1 MSSNKRVAVAV
12 RNALMMGAISTVGV
26 AAPVWAQDNA
36 AGDDFEVVVTGS
48 RIKSANLESTA
59 PITQVTAEDVVS
71 QGVTR
76 VEDLVNQLPQAFA
89 AQNATVA
96 NGASGTATVNLR
108 GLGSSR
114 TLVLVDGRRMP
125 YGGVGQSAADLNQ
138 IPTQMVERV
147 EVLTGGASAVYGSDA
162 VSGVVNFIMK
172 RDFEGVE
179 VSGQYNFYQHKN
191 DFGGPGAT
199 KLRDVIAGRAA
210 TNPSQFALPP
220 DNVTDG
226 YGKEASILMGMNSA
240 DGKGNLTIYA
250 TAFDGSEILQRDRDY
265 STCSLGGAVGSF
277 SCGGSSTNA
286 TGRFTDFGIASLVDP
301 SYTSFNFTSNGAG
314 GWRNFSSSLDQYNFG
329 PLNHYL
335 RPERRY
341 TMGAM
346 GHYEIS
352 DKADV
357 YAQVMYTDYRSVAQI
372 APSGNFFE
380 TTTINCGNP
389 FLPTAN
395 LAAINCTPANVAANA
410 SVPFYIGRRNVE
422 GGPRQ
427 QSFNTASFRTV
438 VGVRGN
444 LSEAWNYDVSAQVS
458 GVKPN
463 TATLG
468 YFSIERLRRSLN
480 AVNVNGVPTCQSVI
494 DGTDKGCVAWNP
506 FTTANGGSTAAALK
520 YLNATGL
527 QVGQIEQEVFM
538 ATLGG
543 DLGSYGVKTPWAN
556 DGVQTVFGVEYRRDS
571 LENSVDDLQQQGL
584 LAGSGG
590 ATLPLAGSTRVN
602 ELFFEGKLPIA
613 QDQAFAQSLSAD
625 VAYRY
630 SDYAQGFQTDTYKVG
645 MEWSP
650 IADIRVRASYG
661 RAVRAPNII
670 ELFSSTTLSL
680 FDLDGDP
687 CGAQAR
693 NPNATTAECIA
704 TGVPAALVGN
714 AALDSPAGQYQ
725 NQVGGNVGLKPET
738 SDTFT
743 FGVVLQPSFVENLSV
758 TVDYFD
764 IKIEDTISVFDASN
778 TLDACYNNGDAAA
791 CSRIRRSAGGSLWVG
806 GGYVVDQNINIGSLS
821 TKGYDINANYSME
834 IGAWGSL
841 AFNLTGTYLKSLE
854 VEPGPGINNYD
865 CVGYFAGPCGTPNP
879 EWRHKARITWQS
891 PWDVDLSLTWRHYG
905 EVEGLAAAN
914 TPLPANRIDRAFSAE
929 NYFDLSGSWAIT
941 KKASLVMGVNNVLD
955 DNPQINASVGTTGN
969 GNTYPQTYDALG
981 RYVFARAS
989 YKF

>member
-12 RNALMMGAISTVGV
+12 RNALLMGAITTVGV
-26 AAPVWAQDNA
+26 AAPVWAADN

-48 RIKSANLESTA
+48 RIKIANLESTS
-59 PITQVTAEDVVS
+59 PVTQVTAEDVVT

-114 TLVLVDGRRMP
+114 TLVLVDGRRMS
-125 YGGVGQSAADLNQ
+125 YGGVGSSAADLNQ

-162 VSGVVNFIMK
+162 VAGVVNFIMK
-172 RDFEGVE
+172 RDYEGVE

-199 KLRDVIAGRAA
+199 SLRQVIAARSA
-210 TNPSQFALPP
+210 TNPAQFQLPP
-220 DNVTDG
+220 KNVTDG

-240 DGKGNLTIYA
+240 DGKGNITLYA
-250 TAFDGSEILQRDRDY
+250 TAFDGSEILQRDRDF
-265 STCSLGGAVGSF
+265 SACSLGSAVGSF
-277 SCGGSSTNA
+277 TCGGSSTNA
-286 TGRFTDFGIASLVDP
+286 TGRFTDFGTAARILGPGA
-301 SYTSFNFTSNGAG
+301 TSFNFTSNGAG

-341 TMGAM
+341 TLGAT
-346 GHYEIS
+346 GHYEVS
-352 DKADV
+352 DKADI

-372 APSGNFFE
+372 APSGDFLE
-380 TTTINCGNP
+380 TSTINCGNP
-389 FLPTAN
+389 FLPAAN
-395 LAAINCTPANVAANA
+395 LLAINCTPARVAANE

-422 GGPRQ
+422 GGGRQ
-427 QSFNTASFRTV
+427 SAFNNASFRTV

-444 LSEAWNYDVSAQVS
+444 LSDAWSYDVSAQVS
-458 GVKPN
+458 GVKATN
-463 TATLG
+463 TAKN
-468 YFSIERLRRSLN
+468 YFSIERLSRALN
-480 AVNVNGVPTCQSVI
+480 VVNVNGTPTCQSVI
-494 DGTDKGCVAWNP
+494 DGTDKNCVPWNP
-506 FTTANGGSTAAALK
+506 FTAGGVTQAALN
-520 YLNATGL
+520 YLSVTGL
-527 QVGQIEQEVFM
+527 QIGQIQQEDFT
-538 ATLGG
+538 ATLAG

-571 LENSVDDLQQQGL
+571 LQNTVDANQQAGD

-590 ATLPLAGSTRVN
+590 ATFGIDGSTRVN

-613 QDQAFAQSLSAD
+613 QDQAWAQSLSAD

-630 SDYAQGFQTDTYKVG
+630 SDYAQGFQTDTYKAG
-645 MEWSP
+645 IEWAP
-650 IADIRVRASYG
+650 VQDIRFRASYG

-670 ELFSSTTLSL
+670 ELFSATTLSL
-680 FDLDGDP
+680 FDMDGDP
-687 CGAQAR
+687 CGASA
-693 NPNATTAECIA
+693 PNANASAAECIA
-704 TGVPAALVGN
+704 TGVPASLVGLDV
-714 AALDSPAGQYQ
+714 LDSPAGQYQ
-725 NQVGGNVGLKPET
+725 VQVGGNPNVKPET
-738 SDTFT
+738 SDTVT
-743 FGVVLQPSFVENLSV
+743 FGVVLQPRFIENLSI
-758 TVDYFD
+758 TLDYFN
-764 IKIEDTISVFDASN
+764 IKIDGTISTFGAQN
-778 TLDACYNNGDAAA
+778 TLDACYNNGNADA
-791 CSRIRRSAGGSLWVG
+791 CSRIHRSRGGSIWSG
-806 GGYVVDQNINIGSLS
+806 GGYVTNTNINIGSLK
-821 TKGYDINANYSME
+821 TKGLDVSADYSYE
-834 IGAWGSL
+834 IGSWGSL
-841 AFNLTGTYLKSLE
+841 SANLAGTYLKSLA
-854 VEPGPGINNYD
+854 VEPGTGGDNYD

-879 EWRHKARITWQS
+879 KWRHKARLSWQT
-891 PWDVDLSLTWRHYG
+891 PWDVDLSLTWRFYG
-905 EVEGLAAAN
+905 AVTGLAAAN
-914 TPLPANRIDRAFSAE
+914 VELPANRIDRKFAAE
-929 NYFDLSGSWAIT
+929 NYFDVAASWAVT
-941 KKASLVMGVNNVLD
+941 KKASLILGINNVLD